1 MKINITEKQYRT
13 LINESGIRD
22 IKNLAK
28 RYDKAK
34 IYFHQD
40 LDGVTTAIAMKEY
53 LEQNGIKVVDCEV
66 IQYGTKEFAIKKPE
80 GEGNI
85 MPVLVDFAHGKPM
98 FVIHTDHH
106 DSQAGVEGDTATSF
120 RPSRSNVE
128 TISQII
134 SPKDIFPSDDIML
147 ISTVDSANFAVNK
160 ITPEMVMNFLYKFD
174 KDSSLQKN
182 KMMMGLVVNKLLLA
196 YKNNANFLEDL
207 VMKSK
212 PSLLSILNNIKKLAK
227 DQGFAS
233 TETMVQ
239 NQEKF
244 LQAREKEGVI
254 QKTGNVISQFGLG
267 SMKKGSYDRYVP
279 FKLNPEADFLV
290 TGLGGQVG
298 MVQASCNPFKEERA
312 LKGINL
318 GEIKDEILDLFRP
331 ELEKQVLSFR
341 IIKKIAERE
350 ATPESVGFTSK
361 DMMALY
367 GKMPSFDPEKQTING
382 YDFLRAN
389 SGGHKCITNISG
401 INFLYSGYDKPYTKD
416 LPAEALPIA
425 FYEGSNNFVKDIRQ
439 KLLRFRKLSEKQIEA
454 ALNQMKKEGID
465 VSVTPN
471 KENQRTYSD
480 LVREMKDAFVDILNK
495 KIQNSTSITENK
507 YSSNKKYHVDES
519 EIQGK
524 GVFASKD
531 LKKGEVI
538 GLLHDIIEMGN
549 KYKFTEL
556 GKFHN
561 HSDNPN
567 CHNELVDGNKR
578 FLVATRDISE
588 GEELTTD
595 YRLQP
600 DLEQPIENWSINEST
615 KYRPEVDGY
624 RSYSPFK
631 DLDYIIVEGSG
642 IDCDNIVFDLM
653 LIGDNGKVKYCKKD
667 SGSHFLEGANKVVE
681 IPLRDNE
688 DAEYLISSKDIF
700 SEWLEEKI
708 EKIDTDNTLVDT
720 FFN

>member
-1 MKINITEKQYRT
+1 
-13 LINESGIRD
+13 
-22 IKNLAK
+22 
-28 RYDKAK
+28 
-34 IYFHQD
+34 
-40 LDGVTTAIAMKEY
+40 
-53 LEQNGIKVVDCEV
+53 
-66 IQYGTKEFAIKKPE
+66 
-80 GEGNI
+80 
-85 MPVLVDFAHGKPM
+85 
-98 FVIHTDHH
+98 
-106 DSQAGVEGDTATSF
+106 
-120 RPSRSNVE
+120 
-128 TISQII
+128 
-134 SPKDIFPSDDIML
+134 ML

-507 YSSNKKYHVDES
+507 FSPNKKYHVDES

-561 HSDNPN
+561 HSDSPN

>member
-1 MKINITEKQYRT
+1 MKINITERQYKT

-507 YSSNKKYHVDES
+507 FSPNKKYHVDES

-561 HSDNPN
+561 HSDSPN

-642 IDCDNIVFDLM
+642 IDCNNIVFDLM